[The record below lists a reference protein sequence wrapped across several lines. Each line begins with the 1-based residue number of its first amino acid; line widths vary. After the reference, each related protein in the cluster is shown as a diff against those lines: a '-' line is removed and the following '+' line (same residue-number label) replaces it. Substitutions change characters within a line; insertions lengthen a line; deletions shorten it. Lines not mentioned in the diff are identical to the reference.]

1 MAVSARLRRLAWVG
15 LFSAGEGLPFG
26 IFKDL
31 VPVWLRAAG
40 VSLPAIGGLSALAAP
55 WSLKVLWSPLVDRL
69 GTRRAWILGCLV
81 GAAGALGLAALA
93 GLASP
98 WTLAALLGAFTVL
111 AATSDVAVD
120 AWTIGIVPEGE
131 EGPANAVRV
140 AFYRVAMLL
149 AGGLGV
155 ALAGAAGWRPV
166 LVGLALVLAAIGLAS
181 LLAPPLPFEA
191 AGGERPSLLAGVAHW
206 MARPGAVPLA
216 LLVLLYKW
224 PDAALGPMVRTFWV
238 DSGLGLGEIGL
249 VASPLGLAATIAGA
263 GLGGWLVARLGI
275 LRGLFWLGLAQA
287 VSNLAYAGAALA
299 GGGRAVV
306 LAAAG
311 VESLCGGLGTAAF
324 LSLLMRVCEKERAA
338 VEYALLT
345 ALFAST
351 RDLTGA
357 ISGIGVARLGYA
369 GWFAATTLLAIPGLA
384 LVFHPALVE
393 RVGER

>member
-1 MAVSARLRRLAWVG
+1 MVGRSRFRRLAWVG

-31 VPVWLRAAG
+31 VPVWLRASG
-40 VSLPAIGGLSALAAP
+40 VSLQAIGGLSALAAP
-55 WSLKVLWSPLVDRL
+55 WSLKVFWSPLVDRV
-69 GTRRAWILGCLV
+69 GTRRAWIVACLV
-81 GAAGALGLAALA
+81 GAGAALA
-93 GLASP
+93 AAATAGIASP
-98 WTLAALLGAFTVL
+98 RLLGLLLAAFTVL

-140 AFYRVAMLL
+140 ALYRVAMLL
-149 AGGLGV
+149 AGGIGV
-155 ALAGAAGWRPV
+155 AAAGTTSWRNVQLALAVVLAG
-166 LVGLALVLAAIGLAS
+166 IGLAA
-181 LLAPPLPFEA
+181 LAAPPLPFEA
-191 AGGERPSLLAGVAHW
+191 RSREHSSLAAGVARW
-206 MARPGAVPLA
+206 LARPGAAPLA

-238 DSGLGLGEIGL
+238 DSGLSLETIGL
-249 VASPLGLAATIAGA
+249 VASPLGLAGTIVGA
-263 GLGGWLVARLGI
+263 ALGGWFVARAGI

-287 VSNLAYAGAALA
+287 LSNLAYAGAAAA
-299 GGGRAVV
+299 GGISLLV
-306 LAAAG
+306 LGAAW

-357 ISGIGVARLGYA
+357 ISGIGVARFGYA
-369 GWFAATTLLAIPGLA
+369 GWFAVTTLLAIPGLL
-384 LVFHPALVE
+384 LVFHPSLAG

>member
-1 MAVSARLRRLAWVG
+1 MVSSARLRRLAWVG

-40 VSLPAIGGLSALAAP
+40 VSLEAIGGLSALAAP
-55 WSLKVLWSPLVDRL
+55 WSLKVFWAPLVDRL
-69 GTRRAWILGCLV
+69 GTRRAWILGCLA
-81 GAAGALGLAALA
+81 GAAAALA
-93 GLASP
+93 LAAVTGLASP
-98 WTLAALLGAFTVL
+98 RLLGVLLGAFTVL

-140 AFYRVAMLL
+140 ALYRVAMLL
-149 AGGLGV
+149 AGGFGV
-155 ALAGAAGWRPV
+155 AAAGVAGWRPV
-166 LVGLALVLAAIGLAS
+166 LLGLALLLAAIALAA
-181 LLAPPLPFEA
+181 LLAPPLPGEA
-191 AGGERPSLLAGVAHW
+191 AGGKRSPFLPGLARW

-238 DSGLGLGEIGL
+238 DAGLGLGEIGL

-263 GLGGWLVARLGI
+263 GVGGWVVARLGI
-275 LRGLFWLGLAQA
+275 LRSLFWLGLAQA
-287 VSNLAYAGAALA
+287 LSNLAYAGAALA

-324 LSLLMRVCEKERAA
+324 LSLLMRTCEKERAA

-357 ISGIGVARLGYA
+357 ISGVGVARLGYA
-369 GWFAATTLLAIPGLA
+369 GWFAATTLLAVPGLL
-384 LVFHPALVE
+384 LVFHPGLAA